1 MCGQRL
7 RTRSSWR
14 GKCCAQTNLLTLH
27 SGARE
32 LAGKRGG
39 HCTCELLQ
47 KSFDRLTAIICD
59 RSLCTMSEAP
69 GASVSHDSLPRCFRP
84 AGGWLRRAPDRSA
97 PDRSAPERSGRAP
110 VRSSSRSGSGS
121 GPSAAA
127 PSSGAPPRSTKPPN
141 PGTRDAGR
149 DTRARGHT
157 GRRRTSTDRQTP
169 DLTSSHVPAPPR
181 ARRSGPERRNSS
193 GGQALALDWQEQV
206 CFLGEEAVKCS

>member
-14 GKCCAQTNLLTLH
+14 GKCGAQTNLLTLH

-127 PSSGAPPRSTKPPN
+127 PSSGAPPRSTHPTR
-141 PGTRDAGR
+141 GRETRDA
-149 DTRARGHT
+149 TRGHADT
-157 GRRRTSTDRQTP
+157 LDADGQAQTDRLQISHR
-169 DLTSSHVPAPPR
+169 LTSQLRHVLGAPV
-181 ARRSGPERRNSS
+181 RSGETAPEDKPWRWTGKSRF
-193 GGQALALDWQEQV
+193 A
-206 CFLGEEAVKCS
+206 F

>member
-1 MCGQRL
+1 VCGQRL

-14 GKCCAQTNLLTLH
+14 GKCGAQTNLLTLH

-84 AGGWLRRAPDRSA
+84 AGGWLRRAPDRS
-97 PDRSAPERSGRAP
+97 
-110 VRSSSRSGSGS
+110 SSRSGSGS

-127 PSSGAPPRSTKPPN
+127 PSSGAPPRSTHPTR
-141 PGTRDAGR
+141 GRETRDATRGHA
-149 DTRARGHT
+149 DTRDADGQAQ
-157 GRRRTSTDRQTP
+157 TDRLQISHR
-169 DLTSSHVPAPPR
+169 LTSQLRHVLGAPV
-181 ARRSGPERRNSS
+181 RSGETAPEDKPWRWTGKSRF
-193 GGQALALDWQEQV
+193 A
-206 CFLGEEAVKCS
+206 F